1 MMRFSV
7 CITVLYFIFMGLIV
21 SCSNRD
27 SGARTYLEAAESAYR
42 AGDFPLA
49 KLKIDSIAMLFPNA
63 LNERRAGFSLLQQVR
78 MAENVRNI
86 AFSDSMLTEN
96 YAILNQKLPLFDF
109 VLDTENQDLAMYYP
123 RAYLPSV
130 SLNRSGVR
138 ARVNEKGV
146 LFIESVVV
154 GNNIRHNQI
163 RASVRDGSFAET
175 LPVTSDGLNARFST
189 IDNSFEIV
197 TYSGSTENGFAE
209 FIETF
214 RNEQI
219 TIQFIGSRNTTITLS
234 NAEKQGIIQSLELS
248 VLLTDIER
256 LKFERD
262 RSEVLIRYLESK
274 N

>member
-1 MMRFSV
+1 MTAF
-7 CITVLYFIFMGLIV
+7 CFIFMGLIS

-27 SGARTYLEAAESAYR
+27 SGARAYLEAAESAYQ
-42 AGDFPLA
+42 AGNFPLA

-63 LNERRAGFSLLQQVR
+63 FSERRAGISLLQQVR

-86 AFSDSMLTEN
+86 AFADSMLVEK
-96 YAILNQKLPLFDF
+96 YAELNAKLPLFDF

-123 RAYLPSV
+123 RAYPPNV

-189 IDNSFEIV
+189 PDNSFEIV
-197 TYSGSTENGFAE
+197 TYNGNTENGFAK
-209 FIETF
+209 FIEVF
-214 RNEQI
+214 QNEQI
-219 TIQFIGSRNTTITLS
+219 TIQFIGSRNATITLS
-234 NAEKQGIIQSLELS
+234 NAEKRGIIESLELS
-248 VLLTDIER
+248 ILLTDIER
-256 LKFERD
+256 LKFERS
-262 RSEVLIRYLESK
+262 RSEVLIRYLENK
-274 N
+274 RE